1 AHSTPLPAVAPS
13 GGCKR
18 GSAGHTRG
26 SPGRGG
32 AFLMRLDP
40 MAHRSGPRR
49 SNRLPCNQA
58 NCRSV
63 RMSTPD
69 TRQGEGGEERD
80 CHLARPIAVWSNA
93 PQRCNDGGLAGGHGG
108 GKGWRERHNCIGR
121 QGRWAQGRCL
131 GRRPSPVTFLVHC
144 LERWGDAR
152 KQWNLLVLGGPRL
165 NRSQVH
171 VFCGESAGMTRGSS
185 IWHRLG
191 RTLRRRA
198 SSIA

>member
-1 AHSTPLPAVAPS
+1 MPVRPIHEVRSNGPP
-13 GGCKR
+13 KR
-18 GSAGHTRG
+18 A
-26 SPGRGG
+26 
-32 AFLMRLDP
+32 
-40 MAHRSGPRR
+40 RR

-69 TRQGEGGEERD
+69 TREGEGGEERD

-93 PQRCNDGGLAGGHGG
+93 PQRCNDGGLAGDTAEAGVGASVTTASA
-108 GKGWRERHNCIGR
+108 GKGAGPKVGALVAGHRRSLFSSIVLNAGVTRESSG
-121 QGRWAQGRCL
+121 
-131 GRRPSPVTFLVHC
+131 P
-144 LERWGDAR
+144 
-152 KQWNLLVLGGPRL
+152 LVLGGPRL
-165 NRSQVH
+165 NRSQIH

-198 SSIA
+198 SSIS

>member
-1 AHSTPLPAVAPS
+1 
-13 GGCKR
+13 
-18 GSAGHTRG
+18 
-26 SPGRGG
+26 
-32 AFLMRLDP
+32 MRLDP

-69 TRQGEGGEERD
+69 TREGEGVKTGLPPGKAHCSLVKR
-80 CHLARPIAVWSNA
+80 ATAMQRWRP
-93 PQRCNDGGLAGGHGG
+93 CGGHGG
-108 GKGWRERHNCIGR
+108 GKGWRERHTCIGT
-121 QGRWAQGRCL
+121 QGRWARGRCL

-152 KQWNLLVLGGPRL
+152 RQWNLLVLGGPRL
-165 NRSQVH
+165 NRSH

-198 SSIA
+198 SSIF